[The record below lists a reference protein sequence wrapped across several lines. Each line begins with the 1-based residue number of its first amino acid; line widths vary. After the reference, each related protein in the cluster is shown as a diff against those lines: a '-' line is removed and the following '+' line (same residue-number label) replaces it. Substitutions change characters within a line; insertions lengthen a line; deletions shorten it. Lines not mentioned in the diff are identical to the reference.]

1 MYSWFFFKE
10 WNLRIVLLM
19 YLFIILYRSMGFPG
33 GSDGVESACKAGDVV
48 SIPGLGRSPGEGNGN
63 PLQYS
68 CQGKPM
74 KMSLG
79 AYSPWGCK
87 RVRHNLATK
96 PQHHIVCFDLGSVP
110 GLGRSPGKV
119 HGNALQYSYLE
130 NTHGQRSLAGC
141 SPWDHKDLDTAGQLS
156 AAWCIHTFICMIVP

>member
-1 MYSWFFFKE
+1 MISSVSIFTPIHF
-10 WNLRIVLLM
+10 RIYNSSYILIFCQ
-19 YLFIILYRSMGFPG
+19 YLPPSISIVFLKPCLEGKKQKQLHSLVNPKVSPG
-33 GSDGVESACKAGDVV
+33 PPLCLAAGDPGSV
-48 SIPGLGRSPGEGNGN
+48 PGLGRSPGEGNGN

-68 CQGKPM
+68 YQGKPM

-110 GLGRSPGKV
+110 GLGRSPGE
-119 HGNALQYSYLE
+119 GNGNPLQYSFLGNSVDKE
-130 NTHGQRSLAGC
+130 PGGL
-141 SPWDHKDLDTAGQLS
+141 
-156 AAWCIHTFICMIVP
+156 

>member
-1 MYSWFFFKE
+1 MF
-10 WNLRIVLLM
+10 LLHVLYPYV
-19 YLFIILYRSMGFPG
+19 YLHDCFINTCLVLG
-33 GSDGVESACKAGDVV
+33 GKESACKAGDVV

-68 CQGKPM
+68 YQGKPM

-110 GLGRSPGKV
+110 GLGRSPGKE
-119 HGNALQYSYLE
+119 HGNSLQYSYLE

-141 SPWDHKDLDTAGQLS
+141 SPWDHKELDTAEPLS
-156 AAWCIHTFICMIVP
+156 AAQCIHTFICMIAP